1 MSGQSWLWAETDT
14 AGAVAPASATAEKA
28 MRTRRRTVSQLC
40 QCQFILMPPA
50 SADYLTNR

>member
-40 QCQFILMPPA
+40 QCQFILIDRK
-50 SADYLTNR
+50 SVV